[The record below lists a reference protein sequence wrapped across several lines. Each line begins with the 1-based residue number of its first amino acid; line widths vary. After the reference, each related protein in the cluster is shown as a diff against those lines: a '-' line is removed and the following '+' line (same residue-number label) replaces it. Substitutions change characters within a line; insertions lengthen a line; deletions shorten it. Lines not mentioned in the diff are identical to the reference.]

1 MFNAGDLGQHRIAA
15 DGDHNPLRRDALA
28 VTKFDRVPI
37 NQPCLRLVQ
46 GHAGICQQAEIDPI
60 EAIDLAILVGNQGR
74 PVETRGTD
82 FPAISGSVTNLI
94 SDMRSEDGSFGK
106 LLLSNFTPA
115 GARNTML
122 KSYGRMAKRFEPRLE
137 LMFDRLCQAES
148 LPAIIHCH
156 VGKDRTGFACAM
168 ILWALDVPHDEIL
181 RDYLATATASD
192 PVRLR
197 AAASSFIADMTGV
210 TPPPEVIEPIVA
222 VSEEYLDTAFKA
234 TAEEFGSVD
243 AYLTTIGGMTAEK
256 RARLQQLLVG

>member
-1 MFNAGDLGQHRIAA
+1 MKLDGAPNFRDLGGVRTRGGGTVRHSLIYRSENLAGLTDGDLDRLKEADIRMVCDLRSHR
-15 DGDHNPLRRDALA
+15 
-28 VTKFDRVPI
+28 
-37 NQPCLRLVQ
+37 
-46 GHAGICQQAEIDPI
+46 E
-60 EAIDLAILVGNQGR
+60 
-74 PVETRGTD
+74 VETVRSRWPNGHEVE
-82 FPAISGSVTNLI
+82 FLHLNVSG
-94 SDMRSEDGSFGK
+94 DMRSEDGSFGK

-137 LMFDRLCQAES
+137 LMFDRLSQAES

-168 ILWALDVPHDEIL
+168 ILWALDVPRDEIL

-197 AAASSFIADMTGV
+197 AAASSYIADMTGV
-210 TPPPEVIEPIVA
+210 APPPEVVEPIVA

-243 AYLTTIGGMTAEK
+243 EYLTRIGGMTDKK